1 MRTRVYII
9 AILSIA
15 VMKLSAQTYGTTY
28 TPAVRDYGAIQN
40 QQAIQSQQ
48 IMATGNAYNGTV
60 YEPFSA
66 ATPSEYNN
74 VGSGES
80 SEGNKSGKHIRTFIN
95 PSDPGNQSNES
106 PIGEPWVLLGLA
118 LVYGV
123 GCTVYKRR
131 KQKRMS
137 E

>member
-9 AILSIA
+9 AILSVVTMIA
-15 VMKLSAQTYGTTY
+15 NAQTYGTCY
-28 TPAVRDYGAIQN
+28 KPVQREVEV
-40 QQAIQSQQ
+40 IQSQQ
-48 IMATGNAYNGTV
+48 IMQTGNAYNGTV

-66 ATPSEYNN
+66 ATPSEYSE

-80 SEGNKSGKHIRTFIN
+80 SEGSHPGRHIRTFIN
-95 PSDPGNQSNES
+95 PGEEGRSEEYPL
-106 PIGEPWVLLGLA
+106 GEPWVMLGLA